1 MMQRPPTIKDL
12 ARALNISV
20 STVSRALRNAT
31 DINPETRQA
40 VLKLAKEMEYE
51 PNFIAQSLVKKQTHI
66 IGVVVPSI
74 DSNYFSEALSGMT
87 DCAIEQ
93 NYHLMIC
100 QSNENEVLENKSIR
114 KLLSCNIDGLLISVS
129 LQTKSDNVIK
139 EAQKKHVPV
148 VMFDRIIPG
157 ADCTKVIVNEYEGA
171 LKAVEHLIK
180 KGCKRI
186 AHIGGPKDLSVS
198 ENRKKGYLDA
208 LAKHKIPVREE
219 LIAHCKSFEEDA
231 IGAIRKVMNAKP
243 RPDAI
248 FFINDLSAITA
259 IEYIRRK
266 GLRIP
271 EDIKIVGFNNDKVSN
286 VVEPAL
292 TTVMQPGYEVGKLA
306 LGVLIDEIESK
317 STERQLFELRTTLVT
332 RKSSR

>member
-1 MMQRPPTIKDL
+1 MNRLPTIKDL
-12 ARALNISV
+12 AKALNISV

-31 DINPETRQA
+31 DINQDTRQS

-51 PNFIAQSLVKKQTHI
+51 PNFIAQSLVKNQTHI
-66 IGVVVPSI
+66 IGVIVPSI
-74 DSNYFSEALSGMT
+74 DSNYFSEAISGMT

-100 QSNENEVLENKSIR
+100 QSNEQEELENKSIR
-114 KLLSCNIDGLLISVS
+114 KLLACHIDGLLISVS

-139 EAQKKHVPV
+139 EAQKKQVPV

-171 LKAVEHLIK
+171 FKAVEHLIK
-180 KGCKRI
+180 KGCKHI
-186 AHIGGPKDLSVS
+186 AHIGGPKDLSIS
-198 ENRKKGYLDA
+198 ENRKRGYLDA
-208 LAKHKIPVREE
+208 LAQHKIPVREE

-231 IGAIRKVMNAKP
+231 LPAIKKVMSASP
-243 RPDAI
+243 PPDGI
-248 FFINDLSAITA
+248 FFINDLSAIMA
-259 IEYIRRK
+259 IQYIRKK
-266 GLRIP
+266 GLSIP
-271 EDIKIVGFNNDKVSN
+271 EDIKIVGFNNDKVSS
-286 VVEPAL
+286 VVEPGL

-306 LGVLIDEIESK
+306 LGVLIDEIETK
-317 STERQLFELRTTLVT
+317 CPKNKLFELRTTLIT